1 MLALRTLARR
11 TAARGFATSTN
22 SRTWKV
28 YLSGE
33 IHSDWREVIGD
44 GVSAR
49 NLPVTI
55 DAPNTSHEDSDD
67 CGAIILGMQEERP
80 NWDRI
85 GATMNSLRT
94 RTLIDEA
101 DLVVVRFGEKYR
113 QWNAA
118 FEAGWASA
126 KGTPII
132 TLHPPAIS
140 HMLKEVNA
148 SAMAVCEEPEQ
159 VVQILDYTLTGRLPK
174 PKDGDAFVPIVERLG
189 KGNPNP

>member
-1 MLALRTLARR
+1 M
-11 TAARGFATSTN
+11 
-22 SRTWKV
+22 
-28 YLSGE
+28 
-33 IHSDWREVIGD
+33 
-44 GVSAR
+44 
-49 NLPVTI
+49 
-55 DAPNTSHEDSDD
+55 
-67 CGAIILGMQEERP
+67 RP
-80 NWDRI
+80 NWDKI
-85 GATMNSLRT
+85 GANMNAIRT

-101 DLVVVRFGEKYR
+101 DVVVVRFGEKYR

-118 FEAGWASA
+118 FDAGYAAAHS
-126 KGTPII
+126 KPTI

-189 KGNPNP
+189 KGKSESVSVFVCALRLASFRSNRGNVYARTADVTRTPPRTFAPTPACSSAA

>member
-1 MLALRTLARR
+1 MLSRGAASLAPLAFILLRHCTLLSEASLLTRHHCSHNCSHEASLLAQLLSRGIAALTTAQNMLALRTLARR

-67 CGAIILGMQEERP
+67 CGAIILGDEEKRP
-80 NWDRI
+80 NYDNK
-85 GATMNSLRT
+85 GAQAEP
-94 RTLIDEA
+94 DPHA
-101 DLVVVRFGEKYR
+101 D
-113 QWNAA
+113 
-118 FEAGWASA
+118 
-126 KGTPII
+126 
-132 TLHPPAIS
+132 S
-140 HMLKEVNA
+140 H
-148 SAMAVCEEPEQ
+148 
-159 VVQILDYTLTGRLPK
+159 
-174 PKDGDAFVPIVERLG
+174 
-189 KGNPNP
+189 

>member
-1 MLALRTLARR
+1 MLALRHLARR

-67 CGAIILGMQEERP
+67 CGAIILGDEEKRP
-80 NWDRI
+80 NYDNK
-85 GATMNSLRT
+85 GARLNLIRT
-94 RTLIDEA
+94 RTLIDDA
-101 DLVVVRFGEKYR
+101 DVVVVRFGDKYR

-118 FEAGWASA
+118 FDAGYATA
-126 KGTPII
+126 KGKALV
-132 TLHPPAIS
+132 TLHPPGVS

-148 SAMAVCEEPEQ
+148 TAMAVCEEPEQ

>member
-1 MLALRTLARR
+1 M
-11 TAARGFATSTN
+11 TAIWS
-22 SRTWKV
+22 V

-33 IHSDWREVIGD
+33 IHSDWRERITD
-44 GVSAR
+44 GVKAAG
-49 NLPVTI
+49 LPVELVSPVTV
-55 DAPNTSHEDSDD
+55 HEDSDD
-67 CGAIILGMQEERP
+67 CGVAIFGAEP
-80 NWDRI
+80 DKFWHDRK
-85 GATMNSLRT
+85 GAQLNAIRT
-94 RTLIDEA
+94 RRLIEDA

-118 FEAGWASA
+118 FDAGYAAAHS
-126 KGTPII
+126 KPTI